1 MVDGHL
7 PRQRRPG
14 PDLGHAVPE
23 EEHAERAGRSTHR
36 EEIVNGVIVDG
47 PSPNTGLLVDF
58 LRDSYA
64 ADDPVLRTGH
74 PEGLERRRESPYLDT
89 LLRDYRPGRG
99 GDACERGCSSRTYWW
114 HACDVDQ
121 HTRCAGNYTGAPEL
135 SRCISNRCGAFDGRV
150 HVWDAA
156 AREWL
161 LPRVAALS
169 ESKAASN
176 TIRALIARMLAPD
189 PSKRRPTF
197 PELLE
202 ELT

>member
-1 MVDGHL
+1 MSSLEDPGAT
-7 PRQRRPG
+7 PR
-14 PDLGHAVPE
+14 
-23 EEHAERAGRSTHR
+23 
-36 EEIVNGVIVDG
+36 
-47 PSPNTGLLVDF
+47 
-58 LRDSYA
+58 
-64 ADDPVLRTGH
+64 
-74 PEGLERRRESPYLDT
+74 T
-89 LLRDYRPGRG
+89 LLRDFRPGRG

-121 HTRCAGNYTGAPEL
+121 HTRCAGNFTGAPEL

-169 ESKAASN
+169 ESKKAADAL
-176 TIRALIARMLAPD
+176 RAMIKRMLAPD
-189 PSKRRPTF
+189 PSKRPTF

>member
-1 MVDGHL
+1 MANIQVSA
-7 PRQRRPG
+7 Q
-14 PDLGHAVPE
+14 
-23 EEHAERAGRSTHR
+23 
-36 EEIVNGVIVDG
+36 
-47 PSPNTGLLVDF
+47 SPP
-58 LRDSYA
+58 YA

-89 LLRDYRPGRG
+89 LLRDFRPGRG
-99 GDACERGCSSRTYWW
+99 GDACDRGCSSRTYWW
-114 HACDVDQ
+114 HACDIDQ
-121 HTRCAGNYTGAPEL
+121 HTRCAGNFTGAPEL

-169 ESKAASN
+169 ASKAAADVL
-176 TIRALIARMLAPD
+176 RAMIKRMLAPD
-189 PSKRRPTF
+189 PSKRPTF

>member
-1 MVDGHL
+1 M
-7 PRQRRPG
+7 R
-14 PDLGHAVPE
+14 
-23 EEHAERAGRSTHR
+23 
-36 EEIVNGVIVDG
+36 
-47 PSPNTGLLVDF
+47 DF
-58 LRDSYA
+58 
-64 ADDPVLRTGH
+64 
-74 PEGLERRRESPYLDT
+74 
-89 LLRDYRPGRG
+89 RPGRG
-99 GDACERGCSSRTYWW
+99 GESCERGCSSRTYWW

-121 HTRCAGNYTGAPEL
+121 HTRCAGNFTGAPEL

-169 ESKAASN
+169 ESKKAADAL
-176 TIRALIARMLAPD
+176 RAMIKRMLAPD
-189 PSKRRPTF
+189 PSERPAF